1 MSGCA
6 SAIQTSLMA
15 FGLHRHCTQRIKL
28 KTDYEKDFIN
38 GRIRAGKRIDNEWSK
53 KDSD

>member
-1 MSGCA
+1 MSGFT
-6 SAIQTSLMA
+6 SANCMLPA

-28 KTDYEKDFIN
+28 KTDYAKDFIN

-53 KDSD
+53 EDSD